1 MPDRPATVEAYM
13 AALAPDRVEAVTRL
27 REVLKA
33 NLPEGFVEV
42 IGYGM
47 PSYVVPHTIYPAGY
61 HCDPKLPLPFVSFA
75 SQKSHIALYH
85 MGVYADPRLM
95 EWLMAEFPKH
105 TKAKIDMGK
114 SCLRFKKP
122 SDIPFD
128 LMAELAR
135 KMTPAQWVALYE
147 SAFRKG

>member
-1 MPDRPATVEAYM
+1 MPEHPTTVDVYM
-13 AALAPDRVEAVTRL
+13 AALTPDRVEAVTRL
-27 REVLKA
+27 RQVLKA
-33 NLPEGFVEV
+33 NMPEGFVEV

-47 PSYVVPHTIYPAGY
+47 PSYVVPHSLYPAGY

-85 MGVYADPRLM
+85 MGLYANPQLM
-95 EWLMAEFPKH
+95 DWFVTEFPKH
-105 TKAKIDMGK
+105 SKAKLDMGK

-122 SDIPFD
+122 SEIPFD
-128 LMAELAR
+128 LIAELSR
-135 KMTPAQWVALYE
+135 KMTPEQWVALYE